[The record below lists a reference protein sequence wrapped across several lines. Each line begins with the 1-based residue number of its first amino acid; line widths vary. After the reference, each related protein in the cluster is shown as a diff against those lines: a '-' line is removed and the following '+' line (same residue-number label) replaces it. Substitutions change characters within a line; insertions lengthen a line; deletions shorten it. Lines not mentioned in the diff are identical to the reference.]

1 MCSGVHASMTQDP
14 PPPPNG
20 PVQPS
25 NLAAHRAKMDGLAA
39 TVMDNADLEEFAAVS
54 QSRLG
59 RNLPPHVDANQ
70 QDAAA
75 TSMASG
81 LLKDRSDA

>member
-1 MCSGVHASMTQDP
+1 
-14 PPPPNG
+14 
-20 PVQPS
+20 
-25 NLAAHRAKMDGLAA
+25 MDGLAA